1 MDTILQMFQD
11 WAWIGWLVLMVLF
24 FVIEIFTLDMTF
36 LMLGLGSA
44 VGLLSTLTGWPVWVQ
59 VIIAALAAVLLIFVL
74 RPPLLRRLHR
84 GEDQTRSNVAA
95 LIGLHGTVLLEV
107 TTLTGQVKLSNGD
120 TWTARLASEAPVIA
134 PLSPGAPVTVER
146 IEGATAYVRSTHV

>member
-84 GEDQTRSNVAA
+84 GEDQTRSNVDA

-146 IEGATAYVRSTHV
+146 IEGATAYVRSAHV

>member
-59 VIIAALAAVLLIFVL
+59 VIIAALAAVLFIFLL

-84 GEDQTRSNVAA
+84 GEDQTRSNVDA

-107 TTLTGQVKLSNGD
+107 TSLTGQVKLSNGD
-120 TWTARLASEAPVIA
+120 TWTARLASEAPVVA
-134 PLSPGAPVTVER
+134 PLAPGAPVTVER
-146 IEGATAYVRSTHV
+146 IEGATAYVRSAHD

>member
-59 VIIAALAAVLLIFVL
+59 VIIAALAAVLLIFLL

-84 GEDQTRSNVAA
+84 GEDQTRSNVDA
-95 LIGLHGTVLLEV
+95 LLGLHGTVLLEV
-107 TTLTGQVKLSNGD
+107 TTLTGQVKLSNGE
-120 TWTARLASEAPVIA
+120 TWTARLASDAPVIA
-134 PLSPGAPVTVER
+134 PLSPGAPVTVSR
-146 IEGATAYVRSTHV
+146 IEGATAYVRSAHV

>member
-1 MDTILQMFQD
+1 MFQD

-59 VIIAALAAVLLIFVL
+59 VIIAAIAAVLLIFVL

-84 GEDQTRSNVAA
+84 GEDQTRSNVDA
-95 LIGLHGTVLLEV
+95 LLGLHGTVLLEV
-107 TTLTGQVKLSNGD
+107 TTLTGQVKLSNGE
-120 TWTARLASEAPVIA
+120 TWTARLSSDAPVIA
-134 PLSPGAPVTVER
+134 PLSPGAPVTVSR
-146 IEGATAYVRSTHV
+146 IEGATAYVRSAHV

>member
-84 GEDQTRSNVAA
+84 GEDQTRSNVDA

-107 TTLTGQVKLSNGD
+107 TSLSGQVKLSNGD

-146 IEGATAYVRSTHV
+146 IEGATAYVRSAHV

>member
-84 GEDQTRSNVAA
+84 GEDQTRSNVDA

-107 TTLTGQVKLSNGD
+107 TSLTGQVKLSNGE

-146 IEGATAYVRSTHV
+146 IEGATAYVRSAHV

>member
-11 WAWIGWLVLMVLF
+11 SAWIGWLVLMVLF

-59 VIIAALAAVLLIFVL
+59 VIIAALASVLLIFVL

-84 GEDQTRSNVAA
+84 GEDQTRSNVDA

-107 TTLTGQVKLSNGD
+107 TSLTGQVKLSNGE

-146 IEGATAYVRSTHV
+146 IEGATAYVRSAHV

>member
-59 VIIAALAAVLLIFVL
+59 VIIAALAAVLLIFLL

-84 GEDQTRSNVAA
+84 GEDQTRSNVDA

-107 TTLTGQVKLSNGD
+107 TSLTGQVKLSNGD

-134 PLSPGAPVTVER
+134 PLAPGAPVTVER
-146 IEGATAYVRSTHV
+146 IEGATAYVRSAHD

>member
-84 GEDQTRSNVAA
+84 GEDQTRSNVDA

-107 TTLTGQVKLSNGD
+107 TSLSGQVKLSNGE
-120 TWTARLASEAPVIA
+120 TWTARLAAEAPVIA

-146 IEGATAYVRSTHV
+146 IEGATAYVRSAHV

>member
-59 VIIAALAAVLLIFVL
+59 VIIAALAAMLLIFVL

-84 GEDQTRSNVAA
+84 GEDQTRSNVDA

-107 TTLTGQVKLSNGD
+107 TSLSGQVKLSNGE
-120 TWTARLASEAPVIA
+120 TWTARLAAEAPVIA

-146 IEGATAYVRSTHV
+146 IEGATAYVRSAHV

>member
-1 MDTILQMFQD
+1 METILQLFQD

-44 VGLLSTLTGWPVWVQ
+44 AGLLSTLTGWPVWVQ
-59 VIIAALAAVLLIFVL
+59 VIIAAVAAALLIFLL

-84 GEDQTRSNVAA
+84 GEDDTRSNVEA

-107 TTLTGQVKLSNGD
+107 TGLTGQVKLSNGD
-120 TWTARLASEAPVIA
+120 TWTARIASDAPVIT
-134 PLSPGAPVTVER
+134 PLSPGAPVRVVR
-146 IEGATAYVRSTHV
+146 IEGATAYVRSAHD

>member
-36 LMLGLGSA
+36 LMLGFGSA

-59 VIIAALAAVLLIFVL
+59 VIIAALAAMLLIFVL

-84 GEDQTRSNVAA
+84 GEDQTRSNVDA

-107 TTLTGQVKLSNGD
+107 TSLSGQVKLSNGD
-120 TWTARLASEAPVIA
+120 TWTARLAAEAPVIA

-146 IEGATAYVRSTHV
+146 IEGATAYVRSAHV

>member
-59 VIIAALAAVLLIFVL
+59 VIIAALAAVLFIFLL

-84 GEDQTRSNVAA
+84 GEDQIRSNVDA

-107 TTLTGQVKLSNGD
+107 TSLTGQVKLSNGD
-120 TWTARLASEAPVIA
+120 TWTARLASEAPVVA
-134 PLSPGAPVTVER
+134 PLAPGAPVTVER
-146 IEGATAYVRSTHV
+146 IEGATAYVRSAHD

>member
-59 VIIAALAAVLLIFVL
+59 VIIAALASVLLIFVL

-84 GEDQTRSNVAA
+84 GEDQTRSNVDA

-107 TTLTGQVKLSNGD
+107 TSLTGQVKLSNGE

-146 IEGATAYVRSTHV
+146 IEGATAYVRSAHV

>member
-59 VIIAALAAVLLIFVL
+59 VIIAALAAVLLIFLL

-84 GEDQTRSNVAA
+84 GEDQTRSNVDA
-95 LIGLHGTVLLEV
+95 
-107 TTLTGQVKLSNGD
+107 
-120 TWTARLASEAPVIA
+120 
-134 PLSPGAPVTVER
+134 
-146 IEGATAYVRSTHV
+146 

>member
-120 TWTARLASEAPVIA
+120 TWTARLASEAPVIV

>member
-84 GEDQTRSNVAA
+84 GEDQTRSNVDA
-95 LIGLHGTVLLEV
+95 LLGLHGTVLLEV
-107 TTLTGQVKLSNGD
+107 TTLTGQVKLSNGE
-120 TWTARLASEAPVIA
+120 TWTARLAADAPVIA
-134 PLSPGAPVTVER
+134 PLSPGAPVTVAR
-146 IEGATAYVRSTHV
+146 IEGATAYVRSAHV

>member
-59 VIIAALAAVLLIFVL
+59 VIIAALAAVLLIFLL

-84 GEDQTRSNVAA
+84 GEDQTPSNVDA
-95 LIGLHGTVLLEV
+95 LIGLRGTVLLEV
-107 TTLTGQVKLSNGD
+107 TSLTGQVKLGNGE
-120 TWTARLASEAPVIA
+120 TWTARLSSDSPVLA
-134 PLSPGAPVTVER
+134 PLSPGASVRVER
-146 IEGATAYVRSTHV
+146 IEGATAYVRSAHD

>member
-84 GEDQTRSNVAA
+84 GEDQTRSNVDA

-107 TTLTGQVKLSNGD
+107 TSLSGQVKLSNGD
-120 TWTARLASEAPVIA
+120 TWTARLAAEAPVIA

-146 IEGATAYVRSTHV
+146 IEGATAYVRSAHV

>member
-11 WAWIGWLVLMVLF
+11 WAWVGWLVLMVLF

-59 VIIAALAAVLLIFVL
+59 VIIAALAAVLLIFLL

-107 TTLTGQVKLSNGD
+107 TSLTGQVKLSNGD
-120 TWTARLASEAPVIA
+120 TWTARLASDAPVLA

-146 IEGATAYVRSTHV
+146 IEGATAYVRSAHD

>member
-84 GEDQTRSNVAA
+84 GEDQTRSNVDA
-95 LIGLHGTVLLEV
+95 LLGLHGTVLLEV
-107 TTLTGQVKLSNGD
+107 TALTGQVKLSNGE
-120 TWTARLASEAPVIA
+120 TWTARLASDAPVIA
-134 PLSPGAPVTVER
+134 PLSPGAPVTVSR
-146 IEGATAYVRSTHV
+146 IEGATAYIRSAHV